1 MVRYRLDF
9 MYYLVENMRFK
20 HIINFK
26 NYDKNFIYGWIDS
39 FNNES
44 YHDVFKYNNNL
55 TYENVVYSIDVFFH
69 NLNMGYY
76 KECITIKHGSL
87 TWKIDDNIIIGF
99 DVENSDYEKLID
111 NEYLKE
117 WERYNYY
124 WCVE

>member
-9 MYYLVENMRFK
+9 IYYLVENMRFK
-20 HIINFK
+20 HIINFS
-26 NYDKNFIYGWIDS
+26 NYDKNFILGWIDS
-39 FNNES
+39 FNSES

-55 TYENVVYSIDVFFH
+55 SYDNVLYSLKVFFH

-76 KECITIKHGSL
+76 KNAIDIKHGIL
-87 TWKIDDNIIIGF
+87 TWKIDNNITIGF

-111 NEYLKE
+111 NEYLRE

-124 WCVE
+124 WCSE